1 MPFEAYKIYEEYE
14 PDKYKTST
22 QKKVE
27 QALDTAKK
35 EGLVPERKEAN
46 IEFDEAREIFGK
58 DFLGPEAIKTTY
70 GIELSQD
77 ELQEIEDIPFT
88 REDLEQA
95 KQLGM
100 MLVLRVPRIG
110 EGKEVKPLT
119 IDQIREKFSGGDTLG
134 NPKKKKQKI
143 FYRSKG
149 DGWYDGEKF
158 ATQETPKL
166 GWGLVMKSVLPDSLG
181 KNWDQQEDVLKN
193 WAKQNKIDPTL
204 VRRRTP
210 VEIAYDTFLYY
221 GENKETLLEDK
232 WDWSGVR
239 SSDGDFVG
247 VGFFDSGG
255 LDVDDDTRDGAD
267 SDLGVCPARQFRGAL
282 GAWSS

>member
-14 PDKYKTST
+14 PDKFKNST

-35 EGLVPERKEAN
+35 EGLVPEAKEVN

-58 DFLGPEAIKTTY
+58 DFLGPEAIKATY
-70 GIELSQD
+70 GVELTPE
-77 ELQEIEDIPFT
+77 ELQEIETIPFT
-88 REDLEQA
+88 REELEQA
-95 KQLGM
+95 KGLGM
-100 MLVLRVPRIG
+100 MLVLRIPRFG
-110 EGKEVKPLT
+110 EGKNEKPLT
-119 IDQIREKFSGGDTLG
+119 IDQIRERFSSGDTLG
-134 NPKKKKQKI
+134 DPKKKKQKM
-143 FYRSKG
+143 FYRKKG
-149 DGWYDGEKF
+149 EGWYDTEAF

-193 WAKQNKIDPTL
+193 WAKQNNIDPAL
-204 VRRRTP
+204 VKRRTP

-232 WDWSGVR
+232 WDWSGVQ
-239 SSDGDFVG
+239 SSDGLFVF
-247 VGFFDSGG
+247 VGFFVSAG
-255 LDVDDDTRDGAD
+255 LDVRHDARDGAR
-267 SDLGVCPARQFRGAL
+267 SYLGVCPSR
-282 GAWSS
+282 